1 MRKLTDYKPTQFM
14 AENAHYDKDAADYAV
29 GFHRVSVPY
38 EGNVGGQTLRAHRL
52 AGAHH
57 SRPLRHFKAEWLSA
71 VQYGICGYWE
81 EEREE

>member
-38 EGNVGGQTLRAHRL
+38 SYARL
-52 AGAHH
+52 
-57 SRPLRHFKAEWLSA
+57 
-71 VQYGICGYWE
+71 
-81 EEREE
+81 